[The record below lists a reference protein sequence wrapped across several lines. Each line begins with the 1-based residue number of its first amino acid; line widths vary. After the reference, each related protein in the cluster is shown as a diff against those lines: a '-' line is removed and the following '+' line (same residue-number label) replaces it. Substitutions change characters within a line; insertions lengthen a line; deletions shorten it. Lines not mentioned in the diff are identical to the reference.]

1 MRQEDERG
9 FLSGKFDDWSGE
21 PIPNGW
27 NSIDRK
33 ITIAKYRRN
42 ALLAVVPVLFL
53 LTFLPALR
61 RVDFPS
67 GTENSGN
74 KVSVQLSYESG
85 ARSGKRAFGNSGNA
99 EIHSLAENI
108 PVEELELMAST
119 GESGAPASDVKLPP
133 LDKATS
139 IQKAS
144 SSPFF
149 SSATEEGNS
158 LEISSDDGQGMS
170 TSNAEAADDGLLAEE
185 KQDGTASA
193 NAASEFQSEVLP
205 MALKKALLSE
215 TASQLKIKFSPKIW
229 QTETAAKIPDPGFQ
243 KSFSVQAAYAVTSV
257 QLHHA
262 QTESWRYGIQNSRFT
277 TAGAVSAGLRMEK
290 SISRNFAVFYGL
302 ETGIWLRRIEWMA
315 SSRTAHAFEYSRTSA
330 TSYAVSPVVKSQ
342 MEQRNSMLV
351 FARSEIGIRKA
362 ISRRTGFLAAAQ
374 LWARISSRGFTDLEN
389 GASFTTA
396 QEAIKPGYR
405 FGIWWQAGPFTQ
417 AELSFSS
424 SPESLA
430 PTTAGAE
437 FNSRLLSIGLRQS
450 F

>member
-27 NSIDRK
+27 NSLDRK
-33 ITIAKYRRN
+33 ITAARYRRN
-42 ALLAVVPVLFL
+42 ALLAAVPVLFFL
-53 LTFLPALR
+53 SFLPALR
-61 RVDFPS
+61 RIDFSS
-67 GTENSGN
+67 GAENSGN
-74 KVSVQLSYESG
+74 KVSVQPTSESG
-85 ARSGKRAFGNSGNA
+85 ASPAKRAFGSSGNA
-99 EIHSLAENI
+99 KIHQSAESV
-108 PVEELELMAST
+108 PGEDLMLVAST
-119 GESGAPASDVKLPP
+119 AESGAPDSDLKLPP
-133 LDKATS
+133 SGKATS
-139 IQKAS
+139 IQKAACS
-144 SSPFF
+144 TFY

-158 LEISSDDGQGMS
+158 LVISSDDGQGMS
-170 TSNAEAADDGLLAEE
+170 ASNAEAADDGLLAEE

-193 NAASEFQSEVLP
+193 IAGSAFRSEVLP
-205 MALKKALLSE
+205 MALKTALLSE
-215 TASQLKIKFSPKIW
+215 TASQLKINFSPKIW
-229 QTETAAKIPDPGFQ
+229 QTESTTKIPGPGFQ

-262 QTESWRYGIQNSRFT
+262 QTEGWKYGIQNSRFT

-290 SISRNFAVFYGL
+290 PISRNFAVFYGL

-396 QEAIKPGYR
+396 REAIKPGYR
-405 FGIWWQAGPFTQ
+405 FGIWWQAGTFTQ

-437 FNSRLLSIGLRQS
+437 FNSRLLSLGLRQS